1 MSRTAARSVTV
12 IPPTINPLTHLS
24 KVAIQKRR
32 VAGYARVS
40 TDSDEQFTSYEA
52 QVDYYT
58 QYIKRNPE
66 WEFVK
71 VYTDEGISG
80 TNTKHRI
87 GFNEMIA
94 DAISGKIDLIVTKS
108 VSRFARNTKDLLELV
123 EQLTSK
129 GVEFVSQKEAIDT
142 TTPTGKFMLTIFGA
156 VAELEREYILQRQ
169 REGISLAKAQ
179 GKYRGRR
186 PIQPPDWLEII
197 SQWEHG
203 EITAAAAQK
212 RLSMSRSTFYRKV
225 RALRKK

>member
-1 MSRTAARSVTV
+1 MTKVVRTLK
-12 IPPTINPLTHLS
+12 I
-24 KVAIQKRR
+24 
-32 VAGYARVS
+32 GYIRVS
-40 TDSDEQFTSYEA
+40 TQEQNTLRQEVLMEQLGTE
-52 QVDYYT
+52 QV
-58 QYIKRNPE
+58 YID
-66 WEFVK
+66 K
-71 VYTDEGISG
+71 V
-80 TNTKHRI
+80 
-87 GFNEMIA
+87 
-94 DAISGKIDLIVTKS
+94 SGKNTNRPELHAMLDFVRKGDVVIVES
-108 VSRFARNTKDLLELV
+108 ISRFARNTKDLLELV